1 MDISTVC
8 DPLPAYPGFALH
20 FSGFG
25 SLPPVGRKNSSYT
38 CSRDCRAGS
47 HCTVEGIP
55 ETPVITRSVADGC
68 RSGLHFR
75 RRLVGR
81 SPAVT
86 HGRGSRHSHWQR
98 FDDLRSQNE
107 SHILSRLQLQP
118 FRLDICQIVNLVALR
133 VSQAICHRSEMSNHN
148 ASWAEDFVELASA
161 LDYQAGSLRLVRLM
175 G

>member
-1 MDISTVC
+1 MDFSTVC

-25 SLPPVGRKNSSYT
+25 SLPPIGRKNSSYT

-81 SPAVT
+81 SSAVT
-86 HGRGSRHSHWQR
+86 LGRGFRHSDWQR
-98 FDDLRSQNE
+98 IHDLRSQNE
-107 SHILSRLQLQP
+107 SHVLSRLQLRP
-118 FRLDICQIVNLVALR
+118 FRVDPSTLSVPLTYRNCQAV
-133 VSQAICHRSEMSNHN
+133 CHLAERSDFDHN
-148 ASWAEDFVELASA
+148 ACTRLYRACLSA
-161 LDYQAGSLRLVRLM
+161 
-175 G
+175 